1 MRRPSPDLSY
11 KKRTGKIVS
20 ETFRPW
26 QLISK
31 DEREGIH
38 RFINTSVSITEDIL
52 AEGKYIEDMF
62 FPDTMDVN
70 HAHVLFVIP
79 GKSASATLR
88 INGTLLADI
97 TETTV
102 PKKTSLYDD
111 MILGMPD
118 RLVLNKS
125 ISHTYSG
132 VKSIGCVMNNTIT
145 VLSGNAI
152 IEIDRTTGLK
162 KSEAVCDNIV
172 TESTETIFD
181 SIHRTHV
188 IRDIDGVRDLSVKV
202 YSEAN
207 EIPRAKVLY
216 RKDFGDVWNSA
227 LDFDGNG
234 LVWLD
239 EENVISRAA
248 YTDSS
253 QYTPEEWDNVK
264 WIDINNNNI
273 IDETDIKS
281 VRMMIPSAAP
291 DVSAAVTVPDS
302 YIGTFTITYE
312 KDLPRTVA
320 LVNTDRNNVTKI
332 KEDNPIT
339 GIGSKITYDFDKSI
353 YYLIESNDLVA
364 VRMNDSGDNII
375 ASDRIDIFF
384 DGTGYNLIDVSF
396 SCGFVFV
403 LCHNPSSGKYRVYYG
418 DGWSE
423 YLDRI
428 ESYAELPAGLTGIT
442 SFAINSDFEFVF
454 ASPTHIYVLEPERD
468 KVYINGSDVILTKRH
483 TVTEGAAQVNTIPEY
498 VFNPFDS
505 FAYSL
510 GISRS
515 WGLDNKK
522 LRDII
527 YDFYRYEQSN
537 SSIGMNYG
545 IMREFG
551 YTNEKII
558 TSGKLYTVPAELVLS
573 GNIEINDVSYPVT
586 EATTS
591 VITPSGEILINP
603 EPGVTY
609 LIPSDEY
616 CLNKESILLD
626 GIFKDRFGNTQNLA
640 YNILIDSGNTS
651 PTIKVNS
658 YADIPFL
665 ESNGYV
671 LSGAP
676 TQKFID
682 LISKYEDLDESR
694 YKRAK
699 VDVNSFS
706 SARMSTVPITDT
718 IYSPSVTIDTLS
730 DIEVSV

>member
-125 ISHTYSG
+125 ISHSYSG
-132 VKSIGCVMNNTIT
+132 VKSIGCVMNKTIT
-145 VLSGNAI
+145 VLSGNKI
-152 IEIDRTTGLK
+152 IEIDRATGVK
-162 KSEAVCDNIV
+162 KSEAVCDNIS
-172 TESTETIFD
+172 TESTEMIFD

-202 YSEAN
+202 YADIN
-207 EIPRAKVLY
+207 EVTRAKVLY

-234 LVWLD
+234 LVWID

-253 QYTPEEWDNVK
+253 QYTPEEWDKVK
-264 WIDINNNNI
+264 WIDINNNNT

-291 DVSAAVTVPDS
+291 DISAAVTVPES
-302 YIGTFTITYE
+302 YIGTFTVTYE

-320 LVNTDRNNVTKI
+320 LVNTDRSNVTKV
-332 KEDNPIT
+332 KENNPVA
-339 GIGSKITYDFDKSI
+339 GIGNKITYDFEKSV
-353 YYLIESNDLVA
+353 YYTIESNELVA
-364 VRMNDSGDNII
+364 VRMNESGDNII

-384 DGTGYNLIDVSF
+384 DGTGYTLVDVSF

-403 LCHNPSSGKYRVYYG
+403 LCHHQTSGKYRVYYG
-418 DGWSE
+418 DSWSE

-428 ESYAELPAGLTGIT
+428 ESYAELPSGLSEIT
-442 SFAINSDFEFVF
+442 SFAINSDFEFVL

-468 KVYINGSDVILTKRH
+468 KVYINGNDVILTKRH
-483 TVTEGAAQVNTIPEY
+483 PVTEGATQVNTIPEY

-510 GISRS
+510 GISRP
-515 WGLDNKK
+515 WGADNKK

-551 YTNEKII
+551 YTNKKII
-558 TSGKLYTVPAELVLS
+558 TSGKLYTVPAELILS
-573 GNIEINDVSYPVT
+573 GSIEINDVSYPVT

-591 VITPSGEILINP
+591 VTTPSGEILINP

-616 CLNKESILLD
+616 CRNNESILLD

-640 YNILIDSGNTS
+640 YNILIDCGNTT

-671 LSGAP
+671 LNGSP

-694 YKRAK
+694 YKRAR

-718 IYSPSVTIDTLS
+718 IYSPQVTIDTLS